1 MRALLTNRV
10 FQHLIFWL
18 FYVLL
23 YTSNYTMDGKYG
35 KELLITLIYLPF
47 HLSFVYFQL
56 YVLVPKFL
64 LERKFLSYVLL
75 TALVTKIFITAC
87 RLTFSFVIYEIRNG
101 VPAPPLDLSQLFLL
115 DPRELKTV
123 FSLFMIT
130 GVALSIKLLKKW
142 FYEHDRN
149 LQVEKEKLTME
160 VEMLKAQVHPH
171 FLFNTLNNLYS
182 LTLTHSGKAPMVV
195 THLSDLLR
203 YMLYECDAKEVPLG
217 KEIEVLK
224 KYVELEKLRYGE
236 RMDVSFSCSGNTQS
250 LVIAPLLLLPFVENS
265 FKHGMSEELD
275 QCWINIHLHAKDRQL
290 TFNLSNSCN
299 HDNPSEIAGGIGLEN
314 IKKRLALIYPGK
326 YKLDIKKED
335 EMYIVRLELS
345 LGVSAIPSV
354 KPVEPVIQL
363 KPVPSI

>member
-1 MRALLTNRV
+1 MRALLTNRL
-10 FQHLIFWL
+10 FQHVVFWS

-23 YTSNYTMDGKYG
+23 YTANYTMDGNYG
-35 KELLITLIYLPF
+35 KELLITTIYLPF
-47 HLSFVYFQL
+47 HLSFVYLQL
-56 YVLVPKFL
+56 YVLVPKYL
-64 LERKFLSYVLL
+64 LQRKFLSYVLL
-75 TALVTKIFITAC
+75 TAVLTKIFITAC
-87 RLTFSFVIYEIRNG
+87 RLTFSLVIYEIRNG
-101 VPAPPLDLSQLFLL
+101 VPPPPPDWSQLLMLDL
-115 DPRELKTV
+115 RELKTV

-130 GVALSIKLLKKW
+130 GVAMSIKLLKKW
-142 FYEHDRN
+142 FFEHDRN

-182 LTLTHSGKAPMVV
+182 LTLSRSDKSPIVV

-203 YMLYECDAKEVPLG
+203 YMLYECNDKQVPLS

-275 QCWINIHLHAKDRQL
+275 QCWINIHLHATERHL

-299 HDNPSEIAGGIGLEN
+299 HDNPSGIAGGIGLEN
-314 IKKRLALIYPGK
+314 IKKRLALIYPEK

-335 EMYIVRLELS
+335 EMYIVKLELF
-345 LGVSAIPSV
+345 LEVSTRPSP
-354 KPVEPVIQL
+354 KAAEPVIQL
-363 KPVPSI
+363 KPAPAI